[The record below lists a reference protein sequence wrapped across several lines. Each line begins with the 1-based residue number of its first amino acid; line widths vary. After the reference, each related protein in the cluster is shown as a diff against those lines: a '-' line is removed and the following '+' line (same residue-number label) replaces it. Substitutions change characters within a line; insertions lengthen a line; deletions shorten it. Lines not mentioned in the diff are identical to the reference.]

1 MSVTLRTALEQ
12 LQQAAAA
19 AGLDPAQARQ
29 EGLQLSATIA
39 EPARG
44 AFRTW
49 GEETG
54 EPGGAEAFF
63 DAASRGR
70 RFRSAPTV
78 LMSQLAHNDLAQ
90 ADAYAE
96 ALAQVATAACLLGEP
111 HPQVTGN
118 ATLAASAQRSVL
130 PSSAPAS
137 PDSVPSADQP
147 HSGVL
152 PPVDG
157 PGAFPGLPTG
167 SEPAPAP
174 AASDDQSWLE
184 SMAGHGR
191 DAAEAMGDFTK
202 RAPGI
207 LSNVLGQL
215 RHTQQRMAEAGMRP
229 QPDLQPLQ
237 VNPFDLTGLD
247 PHSPGAFPGIT
258 ATPAASP
265 AAGSDPAA
273 APAPAQA
280 APSPEP
286 QTEPEEPQEPAK
298 SVEEL
303 LAELDELVGLQSVK
317 EEIHRQSA
325 ILRVQALRSKA
336 GLKDPTIT
344 RHLIFVGNPGT
355 GKTTIARLV
364 AGIYRALGLLSKGQ
378 LVEVDRSELVA
389 GYLGQ
394 TAIKTAEV
402 CKKATGGVLFIDEA
416 YSLSG
421 DQYGEEAINTLV
433 KEMEDNRHDLV
444 VIVAGYPRP
453 MATFIDEN
461 PGLSSRFRTTI
472 EFTDYSD
479 DELVQIFTGMAEK
492 ADYDVSEDTAT
503 AFRVLLAQQGR
514 DESFGNGRFA
524 RNTLEAAI
532 GHQAWRLRDVTDP
545 SLDQLRE
552 LLPQDLAPT
561 SEEEAVPWE
570 GAPTDD
576 APAEDAPA
584 EDAPTDDAPADDT
597 GLGAGA
603 AAPESPL
610 SPTGP
615 EASPEASS

>member
-1 MSVTLRTALEQ
+1 MSITLRTALEQ
-12 LQQAAAA
+12 LQQAAIA
-19 AGLDPAQARQ
+19 AGLDPQQARL
-29 EGLQLSATIA
+29 EGLHLSATIA

-44 AFRTW
+44 AFRAW
-49 GEETG
+49 GAETG

-78 LMSQLAHNDLAQ
+78 LMSQLAHGDPDQ
-90 ADAYAE
+90 ARAYAE

-130 PSSAPAS
+130 SPAPQAPQPGPDPGQTDTPPAS
-137 PDSVPSADQP
+137 DA
-147 HSGVL
+147 
-152 PPVDG
+152 PV
-157 PGAFPGLPTG
+157 GAFPGLPTADLPVPG
-167 SEPAPAP
+167 VEPTPQ
-174 AASDDQSWLE
+174 QSWLE
-184 SMAGHGR
+184 SMAGRGR
-191 DAAEAMGDFTK
+191 EAADAMGDFTK
-202 RAPGI
+202 RAPSI

-215 RHTQQRMAEAGMRP
+215 KQTQDRMAEAGMRP
-229 QPDLQPLQ
+229 QGDLRPLQ
-237 VNPFDLTGLD
+237 VNPFDLGDLD
-247 PHSPGAFPGIT
+247 PHAPGAFSGIT
-258 ATPAASP
+258 ATPAPPTEPSAT
-265 AAGSDPAA
+265 GTDPAA
-273 APAPAQA
+273 APAAPTATQPQESA
-280 APSPEP
+280 AEP
-286 QTEPEEPQEPAK
+286 EPEEPTR

-303 LAELDELVGLQSVK
+303 LAELDELVGLHSVK

-394 TAIKTAEV
+394 TAIKTAEI
-402 CKKATGGVLFIDEA
+402 CKKAKGGVLFIDEA

-461 PGLSSRFRTTI
+461 PGLNSRFRTTI
-472 EFTDYSD
+472 EFSDYSD
-479 DELVQIFTGMAEK
+479 DELVGMFTGMAQK
-492 ADYDVSEDTAT
+492 ADYDVTEDTAT
-503 AFRVLLAQQGR
+503 AFRVLLAQQPR
-514 DESFGNGRFA
+514 DEAFGNGRFA
-524 RNTLEAAI
+524 RNALEAAI
-532 GHQAWRLRDVTDP
+532 GRQAWRLRDITDP
-545 SLDQLRE
+545 TLEQLRT

-561 SEEEAVPWE
+561 SEEEPVPW
-570 GAPTDD
+570 GD
-576 APAEDAPA
+576 APAA
-584 EDAPTDDAPADDT
+584 EADEM
-597 GLGAGA
+597 L
-603 AAPESPL
+603 PEQGNDSDLP
-610 SPTGP
+610 SDPQPPQIPVDGST
-615 EASPEASS
+615 ETSS